1 MSDRNNEFDFD
12 DDDFFGRDDEPP
24 LPDEDEFP
32 TDFDGDFDSDMPGFE
47 PEPERQGGNRTFIIL
62 AAVMIILFL
71 VGLAAV
77 LFLALNQGPSGPQ
90 LTATAVV
97 QLNQT
102 TEALAAQTATQAVI
116 FANATETQIALDTIA
131 TETAQALFDEQTAT
145 AAAASPVPTDTP
157 TLDATSLAATQFVEA
172 TQTAIVS
179 AAQAADATGTAIV
192 AAQTAAAQTAAAAVT
207 EEPTAEVIATEVAE
221 VPTLAPGLSSIE
233 QTGTALAVTFQ
244 ALTQQALDAGGG
256 EATPTP
262 EGDFQPVV
270 RPTALPDTGLFDDI
284 TGGGR
289 DGLGLLALAV
299 IGLVGVIFVSRR
311 ARSSNART
319 IDRTEDTAPKQ

>member
-12 DDDFFGRDDEPP
+12 DDDFFGRDDETP

-32 TDFDGDFDSDMPGFE
+32 ADLDGDFDSDMPGFE

-71 VGLAAV
+71 IGLAAV
-77 LFLALNQGPSGPQ
+77 LFLALNQGPSDPQ
-90 LTATAVV
+90 LTSTAVV

-116 FANATETQIALDTIA
+116 FANATETQIGIDAIA
-131 TETAQALFDEQTAT
+131 AQTDQARFESQTAT
-145 AAAASPVPTDTP
+145 AAAASPMPSATA
-157 TLDATSLAATQFVEA
+157 TLDATLLAATQFVEA

-179 AAQAADATGTAIV
+179 AAQAADATGTAIAQQTS
-192 AAQTAAAQTAAAAVT
+192 AAATAAALSVT
-207 EEPTAEVIATEVAE
+207 EPPTAVGVPTEVVQ
-221 VPTLAPGLSSIE
+221 VPTAVPGLNSIE

-244 ALTQQALDAGGG
+244 ALTQQAMEAGGG

-262 EGDFQPVV
+262 EGGFQPIV

-284 TGGGR
+284 TAGGR

-311 ARSSNART
+311 ARANNT
-319 IDRTEDTAPKQ
+319 NTNTEDSSPKE

>member
-1 MSDRNNEFDFD
+1 MSDRNEFDFD

-32 TDFDGDFDSDMPGFE
+32 SDFEGDFDSDMPGFE
-47 PEPERQGGNRTFIIL
+47 PEPERQGGNRTFVIL

-71 VGLAAV
+71 IGLAAV

-90 LTATAVV
+90 LTATYVV

-116 FANATETQIALDTIA
+116 FANATETQIAIDAFA
-131 TETAQALFDEQTAT
+131 TQTAQARFDAQTAT
-145 AAAASPVPTDTP
+145 AAAASPTPSPTA
-157 TLDATSLAATQFVEA
+157 TLDATLLAATQFVEA

-179 AAQAADATGTAIV
+179 AAQAADATGTAIAV
-192 AAQTAAAQTAAAAVT
+192 QTSAAATAA
-207 EEPTAEVIATEVAE
+207 AE
-221 VPTLAPGLSSIE
+221 VPTAGPTEVAPTVAPGLNSIE

-244 ALTQQALDAGGG
+244 ALTQQAVLLTATSEVAPTAEGG
-256 EATPTP
+256 
-262 EGDFQPVV
+262 FQPIA

-299 IGLVGVIFVSRR
+299 VGLVGVIVVSRR
-311 ARSSNART
+311 MRSRNDNSQNQQ
-319 IDRTEDTAPKQ
+319 P

>member
-1 MSDRNNEFDFD
+1 MSDRNEFDFD

-32 TDFDGDFDSDMPGFE
+32 SDFEGDFDSDMPGFE
-47 PEPERQGGNRTFIIL
+47 PEPERQGGNRTFVIL

-71 VGLAAV
+71 IGLAAV

-90 LTATAVV
+90 LTATYVV

-116 FANATETQIALDTIA
+116 FANATETQIAVDA
-131 TETAQALFDEQTAT
+131 FASQTAQARFDAQTAT
-145 AAAASPVPTDTP
+145 AAAATPTPSPTA
-157 TLDATSLAATQFVEA
+157 TLDATLLAATQFVEA

-179 AAQAADATGTAIV
+179 AAQAADATGTAI
-192 AAQTAAAQTAAAAVT
+192 ALQTSTAAAVT
-207 EEPTAEVIATEVAE
+207 EEPTVAPTEVA
-221 VPTLAPGLSSIE
+221 PTVAPGLNSIE

-244 ALTQQALDAGGG
+244 ALTQQAVVLTATSEVVPTAEGG
-256 EATPTP
+256 
-262 EGDFQPVV
+262 FQPIP

-299 IGLVGVIFVSRR
+299 FGLVGVIVVSRR
-311 ARSSNART
+311 MRSRS
-319 IDRTEDTAPKQ
+319 DKSQDQQQ

>member
-24 LPDEDEFP
+24 LADEDEFP
-32 TDFDGDFDSDMPGFE
+32 ADFDGDFDSDMPGFE

-62 AAVMIILFL
+62 AAIMIILFL

-97 QLNQT
+97 QANQT

-116 FANATETQIALDTIA
+116 FANATETQIGLDALA
-131 TETAQALFDEQTAT
+131 SETAQALFDAQTAT

-157 TLDATSLAATQFVEA
+157 TLDATALAATQFVEA

-179 AAQAADATGTAIV
+179 AAQAADATGTAIAV
-192 AAQTAAAQTAAAAVT
+192 QTSAAATAGSVT
-207 EEPTAEVIATEVAE
+207 EEPTPEVIEPTEVVE
-221 VPTLAPGLSSIE
+221 VPTIAPGMSSIE

-244 ALTQQALDAGGG
+244 ALTQQAMDAGGG

-262 EGDFQPVV
+262 EGGFQPIV
-270 RPTALPDTGLFDDI
+270 RPTALPDTGIFDDI

-311 ARSSNART
+311 ARSNNAST
-319 IDRTEDTAPKQ
+319 LAQSEDSTPKE